1 MLGLTMQC
9 VIQLQFSAKKQ
20 KPLKKELLL
29 DLYSYHTQGQAH
41 GQFLGIGSTLF
52 CWGPALGNLRNNF
65 FFFYAHGADCYAS
78 PWEKCLELIFFI
90 AGMLLDTMKRT
101 ILILPGF

>member
-52 CWGPALGNLRNNF
+52 CLGPALGNLRNDF
-65 FFFYAHGADCYAS
+65 FSMRMELTVTPVHGKS
-78 PWEKCLELIFFI
+78 VWN
-90 AGMLLDTMKRT
+90 
-101 ILILPGF
+101 